1 MSQET
6 NTSAESSATLSTD
19 KWCTGVL
26 PDQPVN
32 EVARCIL
39 EARLRAV
46 WSRLPLAAEKSAEDV
61 EHVHQLRVATRRA
74 VESVRLFSTLIP
86 REVCGD
92 VRTTLRQIRLA
103 ADQARNW
110 DVLSDMFLHCPDVSG
125 AGVVCTIVEEIA
137 GRRQAAQ
144 QPLVAMY
151 RGLLD
156 EGYHERIESLLAGLP
171 SAGKHEAKR
180 HFGHHARAYFKTVLK
195 KFSQAA
201 AADLSDDEV
210 LHRFRICTK
219 RIRYTME
226 TVAVAFEP
234 SFRKEL
240 YPQVSRLQDILGIVN
255 DHAMGKVFFHDWSLR
270 AHDAQEKA
278 FLEGLVLAEARAQR
292 DVRQAFSAL
301 WTPKSVAELLRQFD
315 LHCGLS

>member
-1 MSQET
+1 M
-6 NTSAESSATLSTD
+6 
-19 KWCTGVL
+19 
-26 PDQPVN
+26 N

-86 REVCGD
+86 DEVCRN
-92 VRTTLRQIRLA
+92 VRATLRQIRLA
-103 ADQARNW
+103 ADEARNW

-125 AGVVCTIVEEIA
+125 AGVVCTIVAEIA
-137 GRRQAAQ
+137 RRRQAAQ
-144 QPLVAMY
+144 QPLVAVY
-151 RGLLD
+151 QELLGA
-156 EGYHERIESLLAGLP
+156 EYHERIDSLLAGLP
-171 SAGKHEAKR
+171 SAGGQKAKQN
-180 HFGHHARAYFKTVLK
+180 FGHHARAYFKTVLK

-201 AADLSDDEV
+201 AADLSDDEA
-210 LHRFRICTK
+210 LHRFRIGTK
-219 RIRYTME
+219 KIRYTME
-226 TVAVAFEP
+226 MVAVAFEP
-234 SFRKEL
+234 VFRKEL
-240 YPQVSRLQDILGIVN
+240 YPQVSLLQDILGIVN

-292 DVRQAFSAL
+292 DVRQAFFAL

-315 LHCGLS
+315 IHCGLS